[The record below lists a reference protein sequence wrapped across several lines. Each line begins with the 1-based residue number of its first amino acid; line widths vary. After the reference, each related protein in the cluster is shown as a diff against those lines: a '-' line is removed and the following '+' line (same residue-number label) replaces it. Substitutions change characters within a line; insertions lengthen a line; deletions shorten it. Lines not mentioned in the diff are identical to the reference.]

1 MDDFR
6 GDEFRGG
13 EFRGGDSGGGGSGG
27 DQPEWWERIL
37 GSGAHFRLGWWTL
50 PLFVGVG
57 LTGAVLAGTLAV
69 VYYSQQVSSLRAET
83 REGRER
89 IERAVEEVEQ
99 VRQQALQEIDRR
111 VQEIRESLSQGLA
124 AGDATT
130 HGVVAV
136 RATIGAGSVRGAQ
149 TGAATQAPTPGEA
162 GATPSGEAATGEPDR
177 EPDRETDQEPDQET
191 DPGTDQETDQEP
203 DEQSTGPQAPP
214 TEPERPTERV
224 GSGFAVQ
231 VDEDAVWYV
240 TSYSLLADPTVAG
253 GITDRVEV
261 VTRSGTTSA
270 QVHSWDE
277 QRDVALLRTAGGD
290 SAVPTWR
297 SSAQQASAGE
307 EVVAVGV
314 TPGLNTVQ
322 QGGTVSYATGDVTV
336 VELARVSF
344 LVGGPVVDG
353 QGRVI
358 GVFTPGY
365 RSFGAGDTGQRQ
377 GIVPLHLLCERIMKN
392 CQQLQQPGG

>member
-6 GDEFRGG
+6 GDDFRRDDSGG
-13 EFRGGDSGGGGSGG
+13 KGFGGGGSGG

-69 VYYSQQVSSLRAET
+69 VYYGQQVSSLRAET

-89 IERAVEEVEQ
+89 IERAVEEVDQ

-111 VQEIRESLSQGLA
+111 VQEIRENLSQGLA

-149 TGAATQAPTPGEA
+149 AGGTTEAPTPGGSGSTPPGETPTGEA
-162 GATPSGEAATGEPDR
+162 PDEESGEEPA
-177 EPDRETDQEPDQET
+177 E
-191 DPGTDQETDQEP
+191 GP
-203 DEQSTGPQAPP
+203 DEEPTGPRPSP
-214 TEPERPTERV
+214 TEPEEPTERV

-231 VDEDAVWYV
+231 VDDDAVYYV
-240 TSYSLLADPTVAG
+240 TSYSLLADPSVAG

-270 QVHSWDE
+270 EVHSWDE
-277 QRDVALLRTAGGD
+277 QRDVALLRTVGGD
-290 SAVPTWR
+290 SPVPTWR
-297 SSAQQASAGE
+297 PSAQRTSSGE
-307 EVVAVGV
+307 SVVAVGV

-336 VELARVSF
+336 VDLARVDF

-377 GIVPLHLLCERIMKN
+377 GIVPLHLLCARMMKN
-392 CQQLQQPGG
+392 CQQLQQSDG